1 MKKLYSLY
9 KKYVLDNIDKVYHFL
24 VCFFLMTLFA
34 KGLSVWIA
42 LATSIFVAF
51 MIVAL
56 IGAWK
61 EYFDKKHTGLFS
73 IGDLIAD
80 GIGIAFATFLL
91 LI

>member
-9 KKYVLDNIDKVYHFL
+9 KKYVLDNIDKIYHFL
-24 VCFFLMTLFA
+24 VCFFLTTLFA
-34 KGLSVWIA
+34 KGLSIWIA

-51 MIVAL
+51 MTVTL

-61 EYFDKKHTGLFS
+61 EYFDKKTHGTASVKDFVADMAG
-73 IGDLIAD
+73 IVIAT
-80 GIGIAFATFLL
+80 ILL